1 MTEKEFRK
9 YLARR
14 KRQRERLRSELK
26 ELTSVCLMMVI
37 LATVVAGILSSAS
50 IKVTSYFY
58 ALIGML
64 IGAAVGFAIIARATP
79 PISEELLDKFTASNV
94 AKYAVLGDRFL
105 FFRSCYYIDLEDDQE
120 EV

>member
-1 MTEKEFRK
+1 MTGKEFRK

-14 KRQRERLRSELK
+14 KRQREQLRSELK
-26 ELTSVCLMMVI
+26 ELASICFMMIV
-37 LATVVAGILSSAS
+37 LAAVVAGILSLVN

-58 ALIGML
+58 MAIGVL
-64 IGAAVGFAIIARATP
+64 IGAAVGFSTIARMTP
-79 PISEELLDKFTASNV
+79 PISEELLEKFTASNV

-120 EV
+120 DI